1 MTLSHR
7 STATLSP
14 DQRLI
19 VALDFETADDA
30 NRLIRTLDG
39 VVSYYKVGLQ
49 LFVAEGM
56 PFVKSL
62 IDRGYRV
69 FLDLKMDDVE
79 ETIASAVR
87 EIARYPVELITLNGG
102 AATIR
107 SAIRGRGASSTPRIL
122 SLTLLSSLN
131 AQDLTDLKLLGD
143 GGRFATLEDYIR
155 WRVDLA
161 QHAGCDGFIASGDSV
176 KVVRDHAGPEAL
188 IITPGVRPSGTSSDE
203 HKRPTTPASA
213 IAAGADYLVVG
224 RPIRNAAAPR
234 AVAEG
239 IVKEIAG

>member
-1 MTLSHR
+1 MPS
-7 STATLSP
+7 SLSP
-14 DQRLI
+14 AERLI
-19 VALDFETADDA
+19 VALDFESADDA
-30 NRLIRTLDG
+30 NRLIQKLDG

-56 PFVKSL
+56 PFVQSL
-62 IDRGYRV
+62 IDRGHRV

-87 EIARYPVELITLNGG
+87 EIARFPIELITLNGG

-107 SAIRGRGASSTPRIL
+107 SAVRGRGASITPRIL

-131 AQDLTDLKLLGD
+131 AQDLTELKLLGD
-143 GGRFATLEDYIR
+143 GGRFASLDEYIR

-161 QHAGCDGFIASGDSV
+161 TEAGCDGFVASGDSV
-176 KVVRDHAGPEAL
+176 KIVRQHAGPGPL
-188 IITPGVRPSGTSSDE
+188 IITPGVRPAGTATDE

-213 IAAGADYLVVG
+213 IAAGSDFLVVG
-224 RPIRNAAAPR
+224 RPIRNAADPR
-234 AVAEG
+234 REAEG
-239 IVKEIAG
+239 IVHEIERALTV